1 MTNYRAILLYY
12 SKGNTTT
19 QIATICDCSRTTV
32 IRAVKRAK
40 AINLT
45 LPVSDK
51 IKDEE
56 LYFMLYPKRG
66 PKKEYYRPD
75 FYLLN
80 KDKKK
85 RGFTKYRA
93 WQKYCRVAKREG
105 YKAYGK
111 SWFYK
116 LYKDYFSFY
125 TPPHVK
131 RSENMRQIRLFT
143 IWKESCSDVI
153 LYSDEARAR
162 LEAQIDEWCKKR
174 RLDKKRIWDP
184 VADWSI

>member
-40 AINLT
+40 AINLV

-80 KDKKK
+80 KGIRHTAN
-85 RGFTKYRA
+85 RGSTSYIKTIFHFTRLLTSS
-93 WQKYCRVAKREG
+93 VAK
-105 YKAYGK
+105 
-111 SWFYK
+111 
-116 LYKDYFSFY
+116 
-125 TPPHVK
+125 
-131 RSENMRQIRLFT
+131 I
-143 IWKESCSDVI
+143 
-153 LYSDEARAR
+153 
-162 LEAQIDEWCKKR
+162 
-174 RLDKKRIWDP
+174 
-184 VADWSI
+184 